1 MNYKKAFFPSFLTLA
16 CTLASAPLVAEV
28 QPGTILSSS
37 NIDQLYDDTFE
48 GHKIKDLLTEKVEWR
63 IRENGFEMKLVP
75 SQSVTLGKEWVA
87 RSQQNVGKVS
97 INEEKG
103 RIDGWVGGAPF
114 PNIDMSDPE
123 AAKKVIWNWYYGNP
137 RGDVMN
143 VPNVAYVLIDG
154 DSGIERVQNWK
165 FVRYTM
171 KGRMNGEQVEGDG
184 SELSRT
190 IFVATGPRDIK
201 GLGTYTVRKDNE
213 EVEDVWAYIR
223 AVRRTRRLSGGAW
236 MDPVGGTDQLQ
247 DDIEVFNA
255 NPTWYKEYR
264 MLGKRH
270 ILTAAHGVNSAWN
283 PDGGNDAESFPTL
296 DLSKAPYWNFNQ
308 DRYEPREVYVI
319 EAIPPEEHPYS
330 KKVLY
335 IDTEYPRIHMG
346 EAYDKK
352 GDFWKMFQFHSY
364 PNVAEDGS
372 VDVRTTSG
380 ATIDFKR
387 NHATVFFPDTN
398 TWSTNTPGLEADDV
412 SLSVL
417 RATAR

>member
-1 MNYKKAFFPSFLTLA
+1 MYKKTLLPCALAFA
-16 CTLASAPLVAEV
+16 CTISSGVALAAVEAGTVLSAA
-28 QPGTILSSS
+28 
-37 NIDQLYDDTFE
+37 NIDKLYDDTFE

-63 IRENGFEMKLVP
+63 IRNSGYEMKLVNSKP
-75 SQSVTLGKEWVA
+75 VKLGDAWYE
-87 RSQQNVGKVS
+87 RSQQNVGNVT
-97 INEEKG
+97 INEAGG

-114 PNIDMSDPE
+114 PNIDMNDPE
-123 AAKKVIWNWYYGNP
+123 AAKKVVWNWYYGNP

-154 DSGIERVQNWK
+154 NSGIERVQNWK

-171 KGRMNGEQVEGDG
+171 KGRLTGEQVEGDG

-190 IFVATGPRDIK
+190 IFVATAPRDIK
-201 GLGTYTVRKDNE
+201 GLGTFSIRKDNE
-213 EVEDVWAYIR
+213 QVEDVWAYIR

-247 DDIEVFNA
+247 DDIEIFNA

-264 MLGKRH
+264 MVGKRH
-270 ILTAAHGVNSAWN
+270 ILTAAHGINSAWN
-283 PDGGNDAESFPTL
+283 PNGANEAESFPTL

-308 DRYEPREVYVI
+308 DQYEPREVYVI

-335 IDTEYPRIHMG
+335 IDTEYPRVHMG

-364 PNVAEDGS
+364 PNIAEDGS

-387 NHATVFFPDTN
+387 NHATVFFPDTE
-398 TWSTNTPGLEADDV
+398 TWSTNTPGLTADDV